1 MKNLS
6 IKLQLSLSAIAM
18 VILLLLA
25 QLGLQLY
32 VMRAEIVQ
40 RIEKHEF
47 RLLTELAT
55 HLDEKLQDNID
66 MLASVALN
74 APSTAM
80 GQLPTL
86 ENFLQK
92 EHALLTAYDDLYI
105 FDARGVLLVDW
116 PIKPGRRTLDMSSR
130 DYIQGVITKR
140 EPVISK
146 PFLGKATKQPIV
158 VVAAPIL
165 DTNNQ
170 LIGIMGGVLNLHK
183 PNLLGSIASRKNGE
197 NGYYYLVSKD
207 RVRIAHPDPELIFKK
222 VPEGSNNIPFE
233 NAMNGFEGT
242 QEGYTTRGLK
252 GLFTFKK
259 LQTTDWVVASVVPSA
274 EAFAPMEDLFQK
286 MIGISLLL
294 MLVMAPLMWAFAAR
308 LVRPLGLLAQAMRQ
322 TATKM
327 RDGQAVA
334 PIAALGGEEIKTVV
348 HAFNAFV
355 EARMRAEH
363 DLAKARDAAQTA
375 NASKSHFLANMSH
388 EIRTPM
394 NGILGM
400 TELCLQTRMTAE
412 QRSYLD
418 MVATSANSLLAVIND
433 ILDFSKIE
441 ACKLSLDPHPFSLH
455 SLIRQATRTLSLRA
469 SEKELEL
476 LCDMACNVPDQ
487 VIGDPLRLQQIITN
501 LLGNA
506 IKFTAQGE
514 ILLSV
519 KSMPSPPDMDG
530 IWLEFSIKDTG
541 IGISADKQA
550 LIFDVFTQADS
561 STVRRF
567 GGSGLGLA
575 ISRSLVQMMGGDIRV
590 NSQLGQGSTFS
601 FCVNLQKVVNE
612 PLGQHEVPAQL
623 AGQTLLVV
631 DDNASCRKVLSHQL
645 LSIGLHAVALDSAA
659 QALHSPQL
667 GQARCALIDVNMPDI
682 DGYALVA
689 QLRQTRS
696 AAQMPIIMM
705 GALSEQTSQE
715 QLDPL
720 GIQGFLVKP
729 IDTHELVSMLK
740 AMTCPLNEL
749 REDTLL
755 AAHAPSSPQRVLL
768 VEDTPINQRLE
779 TILLTRMGYEVSIAN
794 NGIEAIEACAANHFD
809 LILMDIQ
816 MPEMGG
822 MEATEAI
829 RAMEQ
834 DRQTRRTPIIAVT
847 ANALIGD
854 RERYIASGMD
864 GYVSKPIAV
873 EALRTEIRRL
883 LPQVAKP
890 TVSAGTHAQDT
901 PERLAIQ

>member
-25 QLGLQLY
+25 QMGLQFY
-32 VMRAEIVQ
+32 VMRADIVQ

-47 RLLTELAT
+47 RLLSDFAT
-55 HLDEKLQDNID
+55 HLDEKLQDNIN
-66 MLASVALN
+66 MLSNVAMN
-74 APSTAM
+74 VPVNAM
-80 GQLPTL
+80 GQLPSL
-86 ENFLQK
+86 ERFLQRD
-92 EHALLTAYDDLYI
+92 HALLTAYDDLYI
-105 FDARGVLLVDW
+105 FDAKGVLLVDW

-130 DYIQGVITKR
+130 DYIQGVVATH

-146 PFLGKATKQPIV
+146 PFLGKATQQPIV
-158 VVAAPIL
+158 VIAAPIL
-165 DTNNQ
+165 DANRQ
-170 LIGIMGGVLNLHK
+170 LIGIMAGVLNLYK
-183 PNLLGSIASRKNGE
+183 PNLLGSIANRKNGE
-197 NGYYYLVSKD
+197 TGYHYLVTKD
-207 RVRIAHPDPELIFKK
+207 RLRIAHPNAELIFKR
-222 VPEGSNNIPFE
+222 VPEGSSNIPFE

-252 GLFTFKK
+252 GLFTFKTLK
-259 LQTTDWVVASVVPSA
+259 TTDWVVASVVPSA
-274 EAFAPMEDLFQK
+274 EAFGPIEDLFHK
-286 MIGISLLL
+286 MIWVSVLL
-294 MLVMAPLMWAFAAR
+294 MLVMVPLMWGFVGR
-308 LVRPLGLLAQAMRQ
+308 LVRPLGLLAQSMHE
-322 TATKM
+322 TAAKM
-327 RDGQAVA
+327 RDGHSAA
-334 PIAALGGEEIKTVV
+334 PIAALGSKEIKTVV
-348 HAFNAFV
+348 HAFNEFV
-355 EARMRAEH
+355 EARMRAEN
-363 DLAKARDAAQTA
+363 DLAKARDAAQAA

-418 MVATSANSLLAVIND
+418 MVSTSANSLLAVIND

-441 ACKLSLDPHPFSLH
+441 ARKLNLDPHPFSLH

-476 LCDMACNVPDQ
+476 LCDMGCQVPDQ

-519 KSMPSPPDMDG
+519 KRMALPPDPEG

-541 IGISADKQA
+541 IGISPDKQA
-550 LIFDVFTQADS
+550 IIFDVFTQADS

-590 NSQLGQGSTFS
+590 SSQLGQGSTFS
-601 FCVNLQKVVNE
+601 FCVNLQNVVSAPLSQNE
-612 PLGQHEVPAQL
+612 IPHHL
-623 AGQTLLVV
+623 AGHTILVV

-645 LSIGLHAVALDSAA
+645 LTIGLHAAAVDGAA

-682 DGYALVA
+682 DGYALAA
-689 QLRQTRS
+689 QLRQGRS

-720 GIQGFLVKP
+720 DIQGFLVKP
-729 IDTHELVSMLK
+729 IDTHELVSMLNTL
-740 AMTCPLNEL
+740 TCPLSET
-749 REDTLL
+749 RENACATSG
-755 AAHAPSSPQRVLL
+755 APVSPQRVLL
-768 VEDTPINQRLE
+768 VEDTPINQTLE

-794 NGIEAIEACAANHFD
+794 NGIEAIEACTASSFD

-822 MEATEAI
+822 IEATQAI

-834 DRQTRRTPIIAVT
+834 NQQMQRTPIIAVT
-847 ANALIGD
+847 ANALKGD
-854 RERYIASGMD
+854 RERYMESGMD

-873 EALRTEIRRL
+873 EALRSEIKRL
-883 LPQVAKP
+883 LPQ
-890 TVSAGTHAQDT
+890 TSAPVTGA
-901 PERLAIQ
+901 